1 MANKDRI
8 SDLMKRAA
16 PYLTRMSDDVAS
28 DTVAKEID
36 ALILALESHK
46 ASVDHEPYDHTW
58 AGNNSFI
65 KNILVN
71 TILPLMPDTYD
82 IGSDTYRFRKGFFSE
97 LSSLIF
103 KKENVVIMDG
113 QFLVTKVA
121 GALAATALAG
131 AGVMDFGREMIVG
144 DFVLFRGEGK
154 IEYVKVGSAVI
165 IGQTLYN
172 VSRDLDGSGANDWP
186 EGTPFA
192 VLGSEGE
199 GWLELN
205 AIDRKRFS
213 VWAQGSDYNN
223 SLEIGRFGDITGWQN
238 APYTGMGI
246 ALGDYANG
254 KYLLYTKTDGM
265 IVKGGTIIAGDGKVI
280 IDENGLRLFTETV
293 YNDYTSPSSIKFIHD
308 GVNFG
313 GIYGSGSPSDVG
325 IQQKIYGAPGQ
336 IINNWDIAVAKD
348 TGVVYKLTNAMR
360 EGVYGNSYILD
371 VANYEAEVSESESLI
386 EIKARHSLLDTDPV
400 VYYTALLKIWAR
412 VDESLIALT
421 AEKIDLTAPNGIIV
435 TGTLKDQSG
444 VEYLKTTGK
453 AADSNKLDGK
463 TFAQVM
469 LSIYPVGAIFMSS
482 SSTNPGTL
490 FGGTWE
496 EYGQGRVLVGKATSG
511 TFATAGSTGGAETHS
526 HGLSAGFAKIASS
539 VDGWIAMARKA
550 VSTWTITHKNNAANN
565 ATLGTI
571 SSGAELG
578 GTTDSGSTLQPYVV
592 VYMWRRTA

>member
-1 MANKDRI
+1 MANRDKI

-36 ALILALESHK
+36 ALILALETHK
-46 ASVDHEPYDHTW
+46 NSTDHDSNAHIWTALNRFLQTVE
-58 AGNNSFI
+58 
-65 KNILVN
+65 VN
-71 TILPLMPDTYD
+71 GVLPVVGDTSD
-82 IGSDTYRFRKGFFSE
+82 IGSATQPFRKGFFSE
-97 LSSLIF
+97 LSTLLF
-103 KKENVVIMDG
+103 KKENVLVMDG
-113 QFLVTKVA
+113 SLVLTKQSGKFEEDV
-121 GALAATALAG
+121 LPEDTEINFEQILTP
-131 AGVMDFGREMIVG
+131 G
-144 DFVLFRGEGK
+144 DFLLLRAENK
-154 IEYVKVGSAVI
+154 MEYMQVGS
-165 IGQTLYN
+165 L
-172 VSRDLDGSGANDWP
+172 VSGTTYTVTRNLDGSGANDWP
-186 EGTPFA
+186 A
-192 VLGSEGE
+192 GSVYSVRGHDGD

-213 VWAQGSDYNN
+213 VWAQGSSWNT
-223 SLEIGRFGDITGWQN
+223 SLEIGRYGDITGWQN
-238 APYTGMGI
+238 APFTGMGI

-265 IVKGGTIIAGDGKVI
+265 IVNGGTIIAGDGKVI

-325 IQQKIYGAPGQ
+325 IRQNIYGAPGQ
-336 IINNWDIAVAKD
+336 TINNWDIALAKD
-348 TGVVYKLTNAMR
+348 TGSVYKLTNAMR
-360 EGVYGNSYILD
+360 EGVYGSSYILD
-371 VANYEAEVSESESLI
+371 VANYEAKVSGSESLI
-386 EIKARHSLLDTDPV
+386 EINAKHSRLNTDPV
-400 VYYTALLKIWAR
+400 VYNTALLKIWAR
-412 VDESLIALT
+412 VDQSLISLD
-421 AEKIDLTAPNGIIV
+421 AEKIDLTAPNGIV
-435 TGTLKDQSG
+435 VNGTLKDNDG
-444 VEYLKTTGK
+444 ITYLKSNAK
-453 AADSNKLDGK
+453 AADSDKLDGK
-463 TFAQVM
+463 TLAQVM

-482 SSTNPGTL
+482 ASTNPGTL

-496 EYGQGRVLVGKATSG
+496 AYGTGRVLVGKATSG

-539 VDGWIAMARKA
+539 VDGWIATARKT
-550 VSTWTITHKNNAANN
+550 VSTWTITHKNNATNN

-571 SSGAELG
+571 SVGADLG